1 MPIKW
6 RAPGEKMGTIDLR
19 RLDNDQIVIHFG
31 GKLNSVDAY
40 TFGNSLVSLA
50 DTIRAINETINPG
63 QSIEIRLDAVGPGS
77 FRAVIK
83 KVKKGLGGFLSRA
96 PENAFWAILAVWF
109 IDPSFQEGKRIE
121 VFEDRVEISQ
131 GGDTIIIS
139 RDSFDQLQ
147 NTRANPKIERSVR
160 KTFETIER
168 DESIENFGLTPSL
181 DDPEPLVQI
190 PRDVFHKLARGEP
203 TINDSKRR
211 PQHAR
216 SIFVT
221 LKPWVDA
228 SKHKWSFEWN
238 GVPISAY
245 LTDENFLERIRR
257 HEIRFGNGDALD
269 AKIEYFQ
276 DFDDNLGVWVN
287 DTQSFIVSDVYAY
300 VPKDGTR
307 VEFK

>member
-6 RAPGEKMGTIDLR
+6 RTPGGVMGVIDLR

-31 GKLNSVDAY
+31 GQLSSVDAY

-63 QSIEIRLDAVGPGS
+63 QNIEVRLDALGPGS

-96 PENAFWAILAVWF
+96 PENAFWAILAVWL
-109 IDPSFQEGKRIE
+109 IDPTFRESRKIE
-121 VFEDRVEISQ
+121 VFDDRVEISE

-139 RDSFDQLQ
+139 REAFDQFQ
-147 NTRANPKIERSVR
+147 NTRNNPRIERSVR

-168 DESIENFGLTPSL
+168 DESIENFGITPSL
-181 DDPEPLVQI
+181 DDPEPLIQI
-190 PRDVFHKLARGEP
+190 PRNDFHKLATGEA
-203 TINDSKRR
+203 IVDGSKRR
-211 PQHAR
+211 LQHAR
-216 SIFVT
+216 SVFIV
-221 LKPWVDA
+221 LKPWIDA

-238 GVPISAY
+238 GVPVSAY
-245 LTDENFLERIRR
+245 LTDQDFLERVKN

-269 AKIEYFQ
+269 ATIAYFQ
-276 DFDDNLGVWVN
+276 DFDENLGVWVN
-287 DTQSFIVSDVYAY
+287 DTQTFAVSEVYAY
-300 VPKDGTR
+300 LPKDGTR
-307 VEFK
+307 FDLK

>member
-1 MPIKW
+1 MPLKW
-6 RAPGEKMGTIDLR
+6 RVPGEKMGVIDLR

-31 GKLNSVDAY
+31 GQLTSVDAY

-63 QSIEIRLDAVGPGS
+63 QNIEVRLDAVGPGS

-96 PENAFWAILAVWF
+96 PENAFWAILAVWL
-109 IDPSFQEGKRIE
+109 INPTFQEDRTIE
-121 VFEDRVEISQ
+121 VFDDRVEISE

-139 RDSFDQLQ
+139 REAFDQFQ
-147 NTRANPKIERSVR
+147 NTRNNPRIERAVR
-160 KTFETIER
+160 RTFETIER
-168 DESIENFGLTPSL
+168 DENIENFGITPSL

-190 PRDVFHKLARGEP
+190 PRADFHRLARG
-203 TINDSKRR
+203 DLLADGQKRR
-211 PQHAR
+211 PQNAR
-216 SIFVT
+216 SIFVV

-238 GVPISAY
+238 GVPISAPV
-245 LTDENFLERIRR
+245 TDQGFLARVKD

-269 AKIEYFQ
+269 ARVDYYQ
-276 DFDDNLGVWVN
+276 DFDENLGVWVN
-287 DTQSFIVSDVYAY
+287 DTQSFAISDVYAY
-300 VPKDGTR
+300 LPKDGAR
-307 VEFK
+307 VEIR